1 MENETNAEETT
12 RDYERLTV
20 NIIEVETSNAVE
32 LFFCE
37 TVTAA
42 LDELCE
48 NLKEYVQ
55 LVFKGAAHILIQE
68 TDSKK
73 EVFCTAY
80 LVNKLTLSF
89 HFEKT
94 ILGGS

>member
-1 MENETNAEETT
+1 MSEEIEE
-12 RDYERLTV
+12 RDYKRLTV
-20 NIIEVETSNAVE
+20 SIVEVESSNIAE
-32 LFFCE
+32 LFVCE

-55 LVFKGAAHILIQE
+55 LAFKGAAHILIQE
-68 TDSKK
+68 TDSNK